1 MNSSILLPS
10 AFLSYYAINVVD
22 CGSNKFIFL
31 HLIIQMKF
39 NSFSSTFIFIPQI
52 ILYHLY
58 LLLFLS
64 LPHFF
69 SRFIFKYLLK
79 NSKFHFSHLILS
91 LHSQSS
97 SSPTSQLISPSKE
110 HNAHSFSM
118 KQNTRE
124 KDQNLLKINLG
135 DASRIWALTHQELE
149 WSRYEPFYMCP
160 FPGHSLEFL
169 HFSELR
175 YFIISFLL
183 LLTKP
188 IKNV

>member
-1 MNSSILLPS
+1 
-10 AFLSYYAINVVD
+10 
-22 CGSNKFIFL
+22 
-31 HLIIQMKF
+31 
-39 NSFSSTFIFIPQI
+39 
-52 ILYHLY
+52 
-58 LLLFLS
+58 
-64 LPHFF
+64 
-69 SRFIFKYLLK
+69 
-79 NSKFHFSHLILS
+79 
-91 LHSQSS
+91 
-97 SSPTSQLISPSKE
+97 
-110 HNAHSFSM
+110 M

>member
-1 MNSSILLPS
+1 
-10 AFLSYYAINVVD
+10 
-22 CGSNKFIFL
+22 
-31 HLIIQMKF
+31 MKF

-58 LLLFLS
+58 LFHFPPLPQSFS
-64 LPHFF
+64 L
-69 SRFIFKYLLK
+69 FIFKYLLK

-97 SSPTSQLISPSKE
+97 SQLISPSKE